1 MLIKSQ
7 DGKTVVNTN
16 TLVDLRLWKNKIY
29 CSVTH
34 NFDEMGYI
42 MGDYET
48 EDDAQATFDK
58 LFESI
63 NEPKYDLGGDKNV

>member
-7 DGKTVVNTN
+7 DGKVIVSTN
-16 TLVDLRLWKNKIY
+16 TLIDLRRVENKIY

-34 NFDEMGYI
+34 DFNEMGYT
-42 MGDYET
+42 MGVYET
-48 EDDAQATFDK
+48 EDEAQAALDK

-63 NEPKYDLGGDKNV
+63 NEPKYDFGGEKK